1 MSGIRTSQPV
11 ALIRSG
17 NGLDI
22 ECFASELDCVLYFIN
37 NGALAKGIDA
47 NAIGWGSPA
56 HKVALDRVA
65 KEVKKALKD
74 IVAQDKREAKL
85 YGSDSGTTGSAP

>member
-11 ALIRSG
+11 CLIRGG

-22 ECFASELDCVLYFIN
+22 ECFASEFDCVLYFIN
-37 NGALAKGIDA
+37 NGALAKGIDP

-56 HKVALDRVA
+56 HKAALDRVA

-74 IVAQDKREAKL
+74 IVAQDKREARL
-85 YGSDSGTTGSAP
+85 YGPAKSTGAAS